1 MTASFGILMGV
12 SGTLIT
18 IIGFFIAYMVAS
30 YKKKDNEL
38 EQDNP
43 IKQFWKDY
51 PGHKDKE

>member
-12 SGTLIT
+12 GGTLIT
-18 IIGFFIAYMVAS
+18 ITGFFIAYKVAS

>member
-12 SGTLIT
+12 GGTIIT
-18 IIGFFIAYMVAS
+18 IIGFFIAYKVAS

-43 IKQFWKDY
+43 IKQFWKDF